1 MEDKDKILD
10 ADLSESTNYVEEQKI
25 ISLNMFIFLSI
36 TTLGLYSV
44 WWIYK
49 AWRFFQQKEMIDIM
63 PAAGQ

>member
-1 MEDKDKILD
+1 
-10 ADLSESTNYVEEQKI
+10 
-25 ISLNMFIFLSI
+25 MFIFLSI
-36 TTLGLYSV
+36 ITLGLYSV